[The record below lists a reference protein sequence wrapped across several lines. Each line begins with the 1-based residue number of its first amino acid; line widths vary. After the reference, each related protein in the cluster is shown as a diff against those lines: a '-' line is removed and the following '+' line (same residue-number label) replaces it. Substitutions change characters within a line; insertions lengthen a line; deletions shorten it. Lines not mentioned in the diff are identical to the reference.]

1 MIPAS
6 LLRGI
11 HLQALVH
18 AAHHARLRPATGGP
32 DGAGFDVHWRRRA
45 ARIANASRSG
55 PPPYRN
61 SGPAP
66 HDSWSRRQASPQQL
80 LTSSMASGTTASRGR
95 APAIM
100 PRSGSRA
107 PAPWLGCVVRAVDQ
121 VVGARSNMGR
131 AQRSGGW
138 PWPARLPG
146 QTSARYA
153 PLLDDRARRACA
165 ALRGH
170 SARRGGR
177 SSADLPKHRCVA
189 RDVDRRGAD
198 RRNGCVRRRVGGN
211 DAPSPWDP
219 QSRYRSPRRQAGM
232 TRSGPTVPTIPG
244 RQPSSPAGSR
254 RPHCSAR
261 RRPKLL
267 RRPRRQRR
275 APPRRPADRD
285 RDRRS
290 GSRPRSAA
298 APAPWRRGRAR

>member
-107 PAPWLGCVVRAVDQ
+107 PAPWLGCVVRAVNQ
-121 VVGARSNMGR
+121 VVGARSTR
-131 AQRSGGW
+131 VALSAPAGGH
-138 PWPARLPG
+138 G
-146 QTSARYA
+146 
-153 PLLDDRARRACA
+153 RRACLA
-165 ALRGH
+165 KRRLDTHRSLTIERVAL
-170 SARRGGR
+170 
-177 SSADLPKHRCVA
+177 
-189 RDVDRRGAD
+189 
-198 RRNGCVRRRVGGN
+198 VRL
-211 DAPSPWDP
+211 
-219 QSRYRSPRRQAGM
+219 YAG
-232 TRSGPTVPTIPG
+232 I
-244 RQPSSPAGSR
+244 
-254 RPHCSAR
+254 
-261 RRPKLL
+261 L
-267 RRPRRQRR
+267 R
-275 APPRRPADRD
+275 
-285 RDRRS
+285 
-290 GSRPRSAA
+290 AA
-298 APAPWRRGRAR
+298 ADAHRPTCRSTAA